1 MAKKTR
7 QRKNARSTKTPS
19 KSSGKG
25 KGKGKSAWKLMDRG
39 TTLIAGFAALKVSAL
54 VWRVTTGKKPP
65 TSTRHPE
72 LRAREAVTWAVFG
85 GVGSELAKVLLR
97 RQAAS
102 YWVKSTGRLPP
113 GMKPLKD
120 ARNTGAET
128 DVVEADVVEAAARRA
143 AKGRRPKKDP
153 K

>member
-25 KGKGKSAWKLMDRG
+25 KGKGAWKLMDRG
-39 TTLIAGFAALKVSAL
+39 TTLIAGFAALKLSAL

-128 DVVEADVVEAAARRA
+128 DVVEAAARRA

>member
-25 KGKGKSAWKLMDRG
+25 AWKLMDRG

-128 DVVEADVVEAAARRA
+128 DVVEATARRA